1 MTVLHQSA
9 VSLAAAIRAREIS
22 ATELVQESIAR
33 RERLDPQLNAIVW
46 HDDDAPREHND
57 VVVDLLLDA
66 GFVLNGRSNSPEA
79 GPMSVTENQRFGV
92 TRNPW
97 STEHSPAGSSGGA
110 AVAVAAGYAPVAH
123 AGDGGGSIRMPSSA
137 TGLVGLKPSR
147 GRIPTALPGW
157 EHSITE
163 GVITRHVIDAAAVLD
178 ELSAPHPRSVYAPP
192 ARPRPFAEEV
202 GVPVGPLRVGLLVDA
217 PSGVPTHPEARAAAE
232 ALGAALERLGCVVEP
247 VSPFLYSPEAVMGF
261 LDVVVNSWLWGT
273 PYDHP
278 ELAEPYIRARR
289 ERALQVTGADYAK
302 AATRLYVETAQVT
315 AQWGRDFDVLLTP
328 TMATTPPLAGTVL
341 AEANEDFAGARVTE
355 NQMVAYTAF
364 CNIAGLP
371 AISLPV
377 HRARRHRGCAP
388 PRHGEAHVALHDA
401 HHLDRAEP
409 LRSGAVGRA
418 RGRGALPVAAVR
430 AQGLRD
436 ERHHRV
442 GARAAAAAGAH
453 PRRARRPAPGAG
465 ADQDHRA
472 ALGDGRRLGVQP
484 GVRAAVRGVAAALP
498 GAPPAAGPARAERLG
513 GARRSGGDGAGGGDG
528 GIVNPELTTR
538 LLARVRVRV
547 GEFITALRI
556 EAPRESP
563 YADLNDAVIVGSL
576 GVEEDA
582 EGLLI
587 LLEYWQAVLAGD
599 EA

>member
-33 RERLDPQLNAIVW
+33 RERFDPQLNAIVW
-46 HDDDAPREHND
+46 HDDDVALDAARAADQALARGERVGAFHGVPIPIKELTLVAGQPGTFASLGVDDAPREHNE

-178 ELSAPHPRSVYAPP
+178 ELSAPHPRAVYAPP

-202 GVPVGPLRVGLLVDA
+202 GAPVGPLRVGLLVDA

-328 TMATTPPLAGTVL
+328 TMATTPPLVGTVL

-377 HRARRHRGCAP
+377 HRTPEGLPIGAQLVGAP
-388 PRHGEAHVALHDA
+388 FGEAL
-401 HHLDRAEP
+401 L
-409 LRSGAVGRA
+409 LRIA
-418 RGRGALPVAAVR
+418 AAVE
-430 AQGLRD
+430 D
-436 ERHHRV
+436 EF
-442 GARAAAAAGAH
+442 GW
-453 PRRARRPAPGAG
+453 
-465 ADQDHRA
+465 
-472 ALGDGRRLGVQP
+472 
-484 GVRAAVRGVAAALP
+484 
-498 GAPPAAGPARAERLG
+498 
-513 GARRSGGDGAGGGDG
+513 
-528 GIVNPELTTR
+528 TTR
-538 LLARVRVRV
+538 FPERFA
-547 GEFITALRI
+547 
-556 EAPRESP
+556 
-563 YADLNDAVIVGSL
+563 
-576 GVEEDA
+576 
-582 EGLLI
+582 
-587 LLEYWQAVLAGD
+587 
-599 EA
+599 